1 MADRSTS
8 GAGLA
13 ARTGAAVA
21 ALALVVTV
29 SSTAAPADSGAL
41 RDSEWALSA
50 LKADRAWEVSRGQ
63 GVTVAVIGTGVDAS
77 HPDLKGRVIKGAD
90 LADYATGDGTRDQ
103 GDAEVQGTHAAGIIA
118 GTGRNF
124 SGDGLYGLAPE
135 ARVLPVRV
143 FRDDAPVV
151 AATASGI
158 RHAARE
164 GAQVI
169 NVTVSFSEPSEEL
182 RAAVEYASQSDA
194 LVVAGAGDNGRTGNA
209 ATYPAAYPGVVA
221 VSAIDKKGKVWPDS
235 HQGRDVSL
243 AAPGVDIL
251 TTDRKGDYWTGSG
264 TAYAASWVAA
274 SAALLRAEHPR
285 WTVAQ
290 VIEQLTDT
298 AGGKDYPTRNDLIG
312 FGIVAPA
319 TALADS
325 SGAAASAKALSGDRT
340 ADTEGRASAESS
352 DAEPMV
358 VVLAVTA
365 ALLLLTVLAWLLIR
379 RSVTPSDDD

>member
-1 MADRSTS
+1 MAGRSTS

-13 ARTGAAVA
+13 IRAGAAVA
-21 ALALVVTV
+21 ALALTLTL

-41 RDSEWALSA
+41 RESEWALDY

-103 GDAEVQGTHAAGIIA
+103 GEAEVQGTHAAGIIA

-124 SGDGLYGLAPE
+124 GGDGLYGLAPD
-135 ARVLPVRV
+135 ARVLPIRV
-143 FRDDAPVV
+143 FRDKAPVV

-182 RAAVEYASQSDA
+182 RTAVEYASQSNA
-194 LVVAGAGDNGRTGNA
+194 LVVAGAGDNGKSGSA
-209 ATYPAAYPGVVA
+209 ATYPAAYPGVVS
-221 VSAIDKKGKVWPDS
+221 VSAIDKKSKIWPDS
-235 HQGRDVSL
+235 HQGRDVIL

-251 TTDRKGDYWTGSG
+251 TTDRSGEYWTGSG
-264 TAYAASWVAA
+264 TGLAASWVAA
-274 SAALLRAEHPR
+274 SAALVRAEHPR
-285 WTVAQ
+285 WNVAR
-290 VIEQLTDT
+290 VIENLTDS
-298 AGGKDYPTRNDLIG
+298 ASGHNYPTRNDRIG
-312 FGIVAPA
+312 LGIVAPA
-319 TALADS
+319 SALGDS
-325 SGAAASAKALSGDRT
+325 SGAAASARELSNDRT
-340 ADTEGRASAESS
+340 GDAQGPSS
-352 DAEPMV
+352 DAGPALI
-358 VVLAVTA
+358 VLAVTTT
-365 ALLLLTVLAWLLIR
+365 LLVLAVIAWLLIR
-379 RSVTPSDDD
+379 RSVTPSDND